1 MKRGFLAILVALT
14 AIDAF
19 GAIVVKLV
27 REPGTVAFSLK
38 QGFGVQKDGKHE
50 LTFTAVSTG
59 KTLLTLKNFNG
70 STAAEDK
77 KYYSRLAPIT
87 LPKDAGRVRVAGRIF
102 YCSFEQKFCSVQR
115 VDEEI

>member
-1 MKRGFLAILVALT
+1 MKKGFLAVVIALT
-14 AIDAF
+14 ALDAF
-19 GAIVVKLV
+19 GAVVVKLV
-27 REPGTVAFSLK
+27 REPGAVVFSLK

-50 LTFTAVSTG
+50 LTFTAVTTG
-59 KTLLTLKNFNG
+59 KTLLTLKNFSG

-77 KYYSRLAPIT
+77 KYYSKLAPIT
-87 LPKDAGRVRVAGRIF
+87 LPRDAGRVRVSGRIF

>member
-14 AIDAF
+14 ALDAF
-19 GAIVVKLV
+19 GAVVVKLV
-27 REPGTVAFSLK
+27 REPGTVVFSLK

-50 LTFTAVSTG
+50 LTFTAVATG
-59 KTLLTLKNFNG
+59 KTLLTLKNFSG
-70 STAAEDK
+70 STAVEDK
-77 KYYSRLAPIT
+77 KYYSKLAPVT

>member
-1 MKRGFLAILVALT
+1 MKRVLLAILVAV
-14 AIDAF
+14 ASIDAF
-19 GAIVVKLV
+19 GASVVKLV

-70 STAAEDK
+70 STAVEDK
-77 KYYSRLAPIT
+77 KYYSKLAPVT

>member
-1 MKRGFLAILVALT
+1 ML
-14 AIDAF
+14 DAF
-19 GAIVVKLV
+19 GAAVVKLV

-70 STAAEDK
+70 ATAVEDK
-77 KYYSRLAPIT
+77 KYYSKLSPVV

-115 VDEEI
+115 IDEEI

>member
-1 MKRGFLAILVALT
+1 MKRGFLGFLLVFT
-14 AIDAF
+14 VVEAF
-19 GAIVVKLV
+19 GASVVKLV

-59 KTLLTLKNFNG
+59 KTLLTLRNFSG
-70 STAAEDK
+70 ATALEDK
-77 KYYSRLAPIT
+77 KYYSKLSPVA

-102 YCSFEQKFCSVQR
+102 YCSFEQKYCSVQR
-115 VDEEI
+115 IDEEI

>member
-1 MKRGFLAILVALT
+1 MKRGLIALLLVFG

-19 GAIVVKLV
+19 GAAVVKLV

-70 STAAEDK
+70 ATAIEDK
-77 KYYSRLAPIT
+77 KYFSKLAPVS

-115 VDEEI
+115 IDEEI